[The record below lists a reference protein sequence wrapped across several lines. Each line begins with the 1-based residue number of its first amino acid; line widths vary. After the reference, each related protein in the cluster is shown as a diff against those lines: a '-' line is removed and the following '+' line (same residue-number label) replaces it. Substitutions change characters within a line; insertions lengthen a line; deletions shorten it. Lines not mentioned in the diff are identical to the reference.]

1 MGLEQL
7 FRTKRT
13 VAPAR
18 QKKIGRSVGYRGAA
32 DKVTG
37 KEFRQATKGKKGD
50 QFQQYLTRVSGAVP
64 ISALKGKAKSAFEKA
79 GFAEFD
85 GYYGRP
91 ISASAVKKA
100 ASQGYSK
107 EDVEDYLAQKF
118 LGSQLSGEVSR
129 FVGESGRYKVDPVTG
144 KYVKTTPTVTET
156 GEDSSTSP
164 FANMTTSIRDFL
176 DGLNPDAAPGST
188 IAEMEYATQIDP
200 YKIQAKSA
208 REQALISAKTS
219 KDIAQTQQANALY
232 NLIGYAFT

>member
-7 FRTKRT
+7 FRTGT
-13 VAPAR
+13 SMSPAR
-18 QKKIGRSVGYRGAA
+18 QKKVGRSVGYRGAA
-32 DKVTG
+32 DQVTG
-37 KEFRQATKGKKGD
+37 KEFRKATKGKQGE

-91 ISASAVKKA
+91 ISAKDVKKA
-100 ASQGYSK
+100 ASQGYAK

-144 KYVKTTPTVTET
+144 KYVKNVTDIKET
-156 GEDSSTSP
+156 GEDSSASP
-164 FANMTTSIRDFL
+164 FGKSISAIKDFL
-176 DGLNPDAAPGST
+176 DGLSPEGAPGST

-208 REQALISAKTS
+208 REQALIDSKTRR
-219 KDIAQTQQANALY
+219 DLAQIQQANSLY
-232 NLIGYAFT
+232 GLIGYAFT